1 MIDVTDELF
10 GLFSDVIDDVSLN
23 PDLIG
28 DDEMWDICDE
38 LPAEKEWLSQYEGK

>member
-1 MIDVTDELF
+1 MMDYIDELF
-10 GLFSDVIDDVSLN
+10 ELFSDAIDDVSFD

-38 LPAEKEWLSQYEGK
+38 LPAESEDEE